1 MLVVT
6 PHLAIGICTMN
17 EKDYLDFLA
26 ALGQEFCHCLSP
38 AVGFENIEPQNAFE
52 VFRREFKID
61 PSPTFLALLSDS
73 QVERLRA
80 GFEKFLE
87 CDGISVIQV
96 REAVTRT
103 LARWPA
109 TDDSA

>member
-1 MLVVT
+1 
-6 PHLAIGICTMN
+6 MN
-17 EKDYLDFLA
+17 ERDYLDFLA
-26 ALGQEFCHCLSP
+26 ALGQEFCECLSP
-38 AVGFENIEPQNAFE
+38 AVGLGNIEPDDAYE

-61 PSPTFLALLSDS
+61 PSPIFLASLSEPEL
-73 QVERLRA
+73 ERLRA

-87 CDGISVIQV
+87 CDGISVVQV
-96 REAVTRT
+96 REAATRT